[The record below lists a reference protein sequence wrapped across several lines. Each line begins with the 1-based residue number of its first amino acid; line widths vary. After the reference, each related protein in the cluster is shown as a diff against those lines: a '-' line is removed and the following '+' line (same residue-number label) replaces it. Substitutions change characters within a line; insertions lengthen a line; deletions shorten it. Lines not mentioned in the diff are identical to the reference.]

1 MVHSKTKSFG
11 WVMAATVALLSACGD
26 TESVDTRTKSAQP
39 ESVTDGADRD
49 LTAAAKAPCGTSEVQ
64 HSEIEKAANAVL
76 GSPYFQTIDTF
87 QVGSWDYLTDA
98 QADVRFGEIVSVT
111 DAEQQPFNIIPIE
124 NKDGSTSATNTA
136 AGNSAFWNG
145 VIFEISTDEGPV
157 TVSQP
162 LAPGGPDVIAVLQ
175 APDASQLRSLEGACA
190 LVVASE
196 IEEPASLGGPRLVAA
211 AEGPDS
217 KPVALDPSFTTMVE
231 DSATLEGL
239 VK

>member
-1 MVHSKTKSFG
+1 MSSVKAKSLG
-11 WVMAATVALLSACGD
+11 WVMAAIVALLSACGD
-26 TESVDTRTKSAQP
+26 TESVDTRTKSGRP

-49 LTAAAKAPCGTSEVQ
+49 LPAAAKAPCGTSAVK
-64 HSEIEKAANAVL
+64 HSEIEKAAKAVL

-87 QVGSWDYLTDA
+87 QAGSLDNSTGA
-98 QADVRFGEIVSVT
+98 EADVRFGEIVSVT
-111 DAEQQPFNIIPIE
+111 DVEQQPFNIIHIE
-124 NKDGSTSATNTA
+124 NKDGSTVVTNAA
-136 AGNSAFWNG
+136 AGNTAFWNG
-145 VIFEISTDEGPV
+145 VIFEISTDQGPV

-217 KPVALDPSFTTMVE
+217 KPVALDP
-231 DSATLEGL
+231 
-239 VK
+239 